1 MTNLTGLFK
10 LEADDLRDNDQN
22 EKLVDL
28 FRNRSELKKEF
39 AALRDEK
46 FKLQDRIKHHQGE
59 TARVQ
64 QQMEH
69 LENLLS
75 DGEWGHNVVAYYQ
88 LRSLSAKCS
97 ERLSTFAEQLKQKR
111 EQRVHGHLL
120 ADWNQQRASQAAVVE
135 AKIDEQRL
143 NYQKFDDHLQA
154 IRNKLAAMNSFV
166 KLFRK
171 RSFEREIRQIT
182 AHSEL
187 VRTKENE
194 LQVELR
200 AIENID
206 PPDPEGLDISSK
218 RKINFMI
225 LSFAQQLYLHF
236 EDYGLAAMAKESTE
250 RSVGAVMYGSKY
262 ECDEIV
268 ERITKRL
275 DLIDRV
281 SDFADV
287 LQKRAQLIEDHAIF
301 KNDDDVVPVSGSV
314 AIVYSIN
321 SNGMVRNKDV
331 NLLGENYFAVSN
343 ELSR

>member
-1 MTNLTGLFK
+1 VTNLTGLFK
-10 LEADDLRDNDQN
+10 PEADDLRDND
-22 EKLVDL
+22 KLVDL

-46 FKLQDRIKHHQGE
+46 YKLQDRIKQHQGE

-64 QQMEH
+64 QQLDH

-75 DGEWGHNVVAYYQ
+75 DREWGHNVVAYYQ

-111 EQRVHGHLL
+111 EKRVHGHLL
-120 ADWNQQRASQAAVVE
+120 ADWNQQRADQAAVVE
-135 AKIDEQRL
+135 AKIAEQRL
-143 NYQKFDDHLQA
+143 NIQTLADRLQA
-154 IRNKLAAMNSFV
+154 VRNKLAAMNGFV

-171 RSFEREIRQIT
+171 RSIDKETGRIIAR
-182 AHSEL
+182 SEL
-187 VRTKENE
+187 VRAKEDE

-206 PPDPEGLDISSK
+206 PPDPEGLDIASK

-236 EDYGLAAMAKESTE
+236 EDYGLVAMAKESTE
-250 RSVGAVMYGSKY
+250 RSVGAAMYGSKY

-275 DLIDRV
+275 DTMASV
-281 SDFADV
+281 SDFPDV
-287 LQKRAQLIEDHAIF
+287 LRKRAQLIEDHAMF

-314 AIVYSIN
+314 ATVYSIN
-321 SNGMVRNKDV
+321 SKGMVRNKDV
-331 NLLGENYFAVSN
+331 NLLGENYFAVAN
-343 ELSR
+343 ELSC